1 MKISEKNG
9 KTRKLS
15 VTKQQLLEWRDN
27 PVTVELKWI
36 VLREIA
42 IAKEA
47 RTNAYQ
53 PFEPQKTQEIMAA
66 LNANEQDW
74 LDFQDLVEGRW
85 EYFTEEDNEP
95 SSAVDEEELFGDLP
109 GSEPDTGET

>member
-1 MKISEKNG
+1 MSEQTKRLN
-9 KTRKLS
+9 
-15 VTKQQLLEWRDN
+15 VTKKQILEWRDN

-47 RTNAYQ
+47 MQNAYH
-53 PFEPQKTQEIMAA
+53 PFDPQRTQEIMAA

-85 EYFTEEDNEP
+85 EVFTEEDNEP

-109 GSEPDTGET
+109 GGEQDTGET